1 MSRFASMDKESYE
14 DSSKDHRGIVLRVG
28 MNVQQKRKNKMTGT
42 ICWTPEGRLT
52 QDMLDD
58 HIEGEAIYRQL
69 VD

>member
-14 DSSKDHRGIVLRVG
+14 DSSKDHRGCILRVG
-28 MNVQQKRKNKMTGT
+28 MKVQQKHRNTLTKTT
-42 ICWTPEGRLT
+42 SWLPAERLT

-58 HIEGEAIYRQL
+58 HIEGEAIYRKQ